1 MMKTLLP
8 YLLLPLLLLCASAP
22 AAAQQQLPEWDQL
35 TPAQRETLIA
45 PVRDRWNSSS
55 PERRLRSY
63 EHARSWQQMTPE
75 QREQARRGMHRFE
88 NMSPDQRRDAQALFD
103 KMRGM
108 DKDKVLSAARSSML
122 SVAPPRPHDAA
133 SKCRTAYWPLPDSW
147 LPAT

>member
-22 AAAQQQLPEWDQL
+22 AVAQQQLPEWAQL
-35 TPAQRETLIA
+35 TPAQRETLSA
-45 PVRDRWNSSS
+45 PIRDRWNAS
-55 PERRLRSY
+55 PERRQRSY

-108 DKDKVLSAARSSML
+108 DKDQRKAFMAQWRQKTPQQKTDWLKAHPAPERRESARQ
-122 SVAPPRPHDAA
+122 
-133 SKCRTAYWPLPDSW
+133 
-147 LPAT
+147 

>member
-1 MMKTLLP
+1 MKTLLP
-8 YLLLPLLLLCASAP
+8 YLLLLACASAP

-45 PVRDRWNSSS
+45 QVRDRWNSSS
-55 PERRLRSY
+55 PERRQRSY
-63 EHARSWQQMTPE
+63 EHARSWQQMTPQ

-108 DKDKVLSAARSSML
+108 DKEQRQQLREQWNRM
-122 SVAPPRPHDAA
+122 SVEQRRQWVQANPPAPRPPR
-133 SKCRTAYWPLPDSW
+133 
-147 LPAT
+147 

>member
-1 MMKTLLP
+1 MTTMKNGLP
-8 YLLLPLLLLCASAP
+8 YLLLPLLLICASAP
-22 AAAQQQLPEWDQL
+22 ATAQQQLPEWDQL

-55 PERRLRSY
+55 PERRLRNY

-108 DKDKVLSAARSSML
+108 DKDQRQQLREQWNRMSPEQRRQWVQANPPAARS
-122 SVAPPRPHDAA
+122 PR
-133 SKCRTAYWPLPDSW
+133 
-147 LPAT
+147 